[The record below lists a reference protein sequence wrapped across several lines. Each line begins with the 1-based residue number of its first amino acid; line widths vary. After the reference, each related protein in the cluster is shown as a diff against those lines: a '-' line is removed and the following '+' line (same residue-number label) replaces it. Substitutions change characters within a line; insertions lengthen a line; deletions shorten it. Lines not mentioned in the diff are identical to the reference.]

1 MAEKHRIELDLLA
14 ETYGVRRQTHCEQL
28 KKWLAQEGEL
38 NEYEQRLFNTVYA
51 KAQQKAYYWN
61 EEELKMHLV
70 SPLMLLANIEE
81 PHKIEVFYERPIS
94 AVIAQYQLSVIC
106 DCLVATPMQ
115 FNKPKKPYFFLQ
127 EYKRGRGDDKDPE
140 AQMLAAMLIAQFQN
154 KDNQP
159 LYGSYVIGSNW
170 WFTTL
175 IGSNYCGS
183 RAYDIDNYEDLLQII
198 FILRQLRNFILER

>member
-1 MAEKHRIELDLLA
+1 MVEKHRIELDLLA
-14 ETYGVRRQTHCEQL
+14 ETFGVRRQDHCEHL
-28 KKWLAQEGEL
+28 KKWLAQTGEL
-38 NEYEQRLFNTVYA
+38 NDYEQRLFNTIYA
-51 KAQQKAYYWN
+51 KAQQKVHYWN

-70 SPLMLLANIEE
+70 SPLMLLANLEE
-81 PHKIEVFYERPIS
+81 PHKIGVFYERSIH
-94 AVIAQYQLSVIC
+94 AVISQYQLSVIC

-170 WFTTL
+170 WFSTL
-175 IGSNYCGS
+175 IGSDYCNS
-183 RAYDIDNYEDLLQII
+183 RAYDIDNYEDLFQII
-198 FILRQLRNFILER
+198 FILRQLRNFILAI